1 MLISLIK
8 ICKRNELNMEAIY
21 IYIYIDVKKSVQK
34 KRSEVALKKRS
45 KTDVKKAKVQR
56 KLTDQNDRSIVVWLK
71 KLLVV
76 LEGKVKHVKDT

>member
-1 MLISLIK
+1 
-8 ICKRNELNMEAIY
+8 MEAIY

-45 KTDVKKAKVQR
+45 KIDVKKAKVQR
-56 KLTDQNDRSIVVWLK
+56 KLADQNDRSIVVWLK

>member
-21 IYIYIDVKKSVQK
+21 IYTYIDVKKSVQK

-56 KLTDQNDRSIVVWLK
+56 KLADQNDRSIVVWLK

>member
-21 IYIYIDVKKSVQK
+21 IYIYIDVKKSDQK

-56 KLTDQNDRSIVVWLK
+56 KLADQNDRSIVV
-71 KLLVV
+71 
-76 LEGKVKHVKDT
+76 

>member
-1 MLISLIK
+1 
-8 ICKRNELNMEAIY
+8 MEAIY

-56 KLTDQNDRSIVVWLK
+56 KLADQNDRSIVVWLK

>member
-45 KTDVKKAKVQR
+45 KIDVKKAKVQR
-56 KLTDQNDRSIVVWLK
+56 KLADQNDRSIVVWLK